1 MKTVNFPE
9 QAFAFACIVSFLCTL
24 NAIFSIIPNHLSKSE
39 NWTMFYWCGSL
50 AIMCGYI
57 AIKLH
62 KKHYPFIKKSDES
75 PPKSDIDNNIG

>member
-24 NAIFSIIPNHLSKSE
+24 NAIFSLVPNQLSKSE
-39 NWTMFYWCGSL
+39 NWTMFYWSGSITFVC
-50 AIMCGYI
+50 AYF

-62 KKHYPFIKKSDES
+62 RKHHPFLKKNDAS
-75 PPKSDIDNNIG
+75 PPTS